1 MFWLLAKI
9 CCKNLAILILKKIWP
24 QNSFLCVKITI
35 FQIICPPK
43 NTSCMHFAFST
54 YSNFLRCFVKLH
66 NVDMSQ
72 DYVNHIVSTDFH
84 FIQ

>member
-1 MFWLLAKI
+1 
-9 CCKNLAILILKKIWP
+9 
-24 QNSFLCVKITI
+24 
-35 FQIICPPK
+35 
-43 NTSCMHFAFST
+43 MHFAFST